1 MKVAQLEPLVRHLR
15 GLVEA
20 QATRDLSDA
29 QLLDQFATG
38 RDEAA
43 FAALMHRHGGLV
55 WHVCRHVLHQEQD
68 AEDAFQASFLVLALK
83 AASLRRGQGLG
94 NWLHG
99 VAYRVAMNAR
109 RKAMRRQSHERRK
122 AAATLRAVPGAEALH
137 ELQTLLHE
145 EINRLPA
152 KYRVPLVLC
161 GLEGKSKSD
170 AAKELSWKEGTV
182 SGRLARARKM
192 LEARL
197 ARWGVML
204 SAAWAATTL
213 NAEVGAAL
221 IPSALV
227 WATTDAALHLAA
239 GKPLTAQIVSSRVAA
254 LMKGAL
260 KAMSL
265 TKLKLALT
273 FVLGLGLLGVGAGM
287 AAYEAFTNEPTP
299 DSREFQASDDKR
311 APEASQPRLDLFG
324 DPLPA
329 GAVARLGTLRFRQND
344 IEIMALSTDGRVLI
358 TKSCEGGSICAW
370 EADSGKILWKTQ
382 PGPRWGV
389 NRGNG
394 LLTASFSPDG
404 RLLAEVFDCRP
415 ANGMA
420 ECIFLCDAK
429 DGKVLHRFPP
439 DGGFEAVWE
448 AVFSPD
454 TKVIA
459 ANIEGTVYLWSTE
472 TGRQIAKCVGAA
484 APRATIR
491 FSADGKTLISAL
503 RGKVSHWDVA
513 KRANTSVVEP
523 KVKDA
528 FWCQAISDDGR
539 LLAVA
544 AGLTG
549 EIPKLGPP
557 PTSTLQ
563 LFDTATGKE
572 CCQFQGET
580 IGIQALILSRDGRTL
595 IGVSPQKDHRL
606 STISVWDTRSGRR
619 KHRFP
624 LRVSSDYH
632 LGVTPDGRKLFT
644 SISSNHGWLA
654 HGPGES
660 VVRWWDAATGNEL
673 MTQPAHEDRVES
685 LCFTPD
691 GRFLLSSAHDDT
703 MRVWDLDAA
712 RSLHRVPPEGRYFR
726 ALSVVSPQGTF
737 LAGGGDDKLHL
748 YNWITGRRLQSFVP
762 PPEPDNVPAIMQAF
776 NHVRAFVVSPDGHS
790 AVSLRDYSRG
800 LSGGAESFFDFWD
813 LAARKIRK
821 SSAMPRG
828 VRFSHFH
835 PDGKRFIGFL
845 FAGDWD
851 SADVVVVD
859 IESGRIEAA
868 LQHADR
874 RWMNTATAP
883 DGRTLVTATT
893 HAWKWDGGWIGIAP
907 HAIHVWELSS
917 TKECMTITLK
927 ENGSDDRC
935 DRVAIAPDCRTIV
948 TVSHRSALRF
958 WDMIT
963 GEELLRRTGATA
975 RVTSLAF
982 SADRRF
988 LATGHADSTIL
999 LWDMSSVG
1007 EHYKSLLTKVDARQV
1022 AGSWEDLASSD
1033 AGIAR
1038 QAIGRLIAA
1047 SDSATALLRTKLVAA
1062 PEITEERISS
1072 LVADLDHDSFVRR
1085 EKASKEL
1092 EKLLPQVRPA
1102 LVNALATTPS
1112 LEVRRRIKSLL
1123 ALPSLVVR
1131 DAETLRDIR
1140 ALQVLEHIAATGSD
1154 ETRLSAIDL
1163 LKNVSAGSPEARL
1176 TQEAKATVER
1186 VVKRATA
1193 KPWDRSTTFAIL
1205 CIFSLH
1211 YWLGRKR
1218 RDG

>member
-1 MKVAQLEPLVRHLR
+1 MNVAQLQPLLRQLR
-15 GLVEA
+15 GLMEA
-20 QATRDLSDA
+20 RATKDLSDA
-29 QLLDQFATG
+29 QLLKQFATG

-83 AASLRRGQGLG
+83 AGSLRRGHGLG
-94 NWLHG
+94 NWLYG
-99 VAYRVAMNAR
+99 VAYRVAMNVR
-109 RKAMRRQSHERRK
+109 RKAMRRRAHESRK
-122 AAATLRAVPGAEALH
+122 AAATLGAASSAEHLH

-152 KYRVPLVLC
+152 KYRVTLVLC
-161 GLEGKSKSD
+161 GLEGKSKSE
-170 AAKELSWKEGTV
+170 AAKELGWKGGTV
-182 SGRLARARKM
+182 SGRLARARRM

-197 ARWGVML
+197 ARRGVML
-204 SAAWAATTL
+204 SAALAATTTL
-213 NAEVGAAL
+213 DAEVGAAV
-221 IPSALV
+221 IPSNLV

-239 GKPLTAQIVSSRVAA
+239 GKALTTGIVSSRVDA

-265 TKLKLALT
+265 PKSKLILPL
-273 FVLGLGLLGVGAGM
+273 VLGLGLLGVGTGM
-287 AAYEAFTNEPTP
+287 AAYKALTDEPIS
-299 DSREFQASDDKR
+299 DSRELQTSDDKR
-311 APEASQPRLDLFG
+311 ASQANQSRLDLFG
-324 DPLPA
+324 DPLPS
-329 GAVARLGTLRFRQND
+329 GATARLGTLRFRQND
-344 IEIMALSTDGRVLI
+344 IEAMTLSTDGRVLI

-370 EADSGKILWKTQ
+370 EADSGKMLWKTQ

-389 NRGNG
+389 NGGNG

-429 DGKVLHRFPP
+429 DGKVMHRIPP
-439 DGGFEAVWE
+439 DGGFESVWE

-454 TKVIA
+454 SKVIA
-459 ANIEGTVYLWSTE
+459 ANIEGAVYLWSTE
-472 TGRQIAKCVGAA
+472 TGRQVAKCVGAA

-513 KRANTSVVEP
+513 KRANISVVEL

-528 FWCQAISDDGR
+528 FWCESISDDGR

-544 AGLTG
+544 AGLTAQV
-549 EIPKLGPP
+549 PKSGPP

-572 CCQFQGET
+572 CCKFQGET
-580 IGIQALILSRDGRTL
+580 TGIQSLVLSRDGRTL

-619 KHRFP
+619 KHCFP
-624 LRVSSDYH
+624 LRVSSDSH

-703 MRVWDLDAA
+703 MRVWDFDAA
-712 RSLHRVPPEGRYFR
+712 RSLHRVPPEGLYLR

-737 LAGGGDDKLHL
+737 LAGGGDDKLCL
-748 YNWITGRRLQSFVP
+748 YNWKTGRILQTFAAP
-762 PPEPDNVPAIMQAF
+762 TQPDNATEMSKSW
-776 NHVRAFVVSPDGHS
+776 NHLSAFVVSPDGRD
-790 AVSLRDYSRG
+790 ATSLRARSQLLAGD
-800 LSGGAESFFDFWD
+800 AEYFFDFWD
-813 LAARKIRK
+813 LTAGRILK

-828 VRFSHFH
+828 IRFSHFH
-835 PDGKRFIGFL
+835 PDGKKFTGFL
-845 FAGDWD
+845 FTGDWD

-874 RWMNTATAP
+874 RWMHTVTAP

-893 HAWKWDGGWIGIAP
+893 HAWKWEAGWVGIAP

-917 TKECMTITLK
+917 AQECMTITLK

-935 DRVAIAPDCRTIV
+935 DLVAIAPDCRTIV
-948 TVSHRSALRF
+948 TVSHGSALRF

-963 GEELLRRTGATA
+963 GEELLRRTGSTA

-982 SADRRF
+982 SADGRF

-999 LWDMSSVG
+999 LWDLSFVG
-1007 EHYKSLLTKVDARQV
+1007 GHYKSLLTKADARQV
-1022 AGSWEDLASSD
+1022 AAWWEDLASSD
-1033 AGIAR
+1033 AGKAH
-1038 QAIGRLIAA
+1038 QAMGRLVAA
-1047 SDSATALLRTKLVAA
+1047 GDSATALIRTKLPAA
-1062 PEITEERISS
+1062 VEIAEERVSGLI
-1072 LVADLDHDSFVRR
+1072 ADLDHESFVRR

-1102 LVNALATTPS
+1102 LENALSATPS

-1123 ALPSLVVR
+1123 ALPSLKVR
-1131 DAETLRDIR
+1131 EAETLRGVR
-1140 ALQVLEHIAATGSD
+1140 AVQVLEQIAATGAD
-1154 ETRLSAIDL
+1154 GTRLSAMEL
-1163 LKNVSAGSPEARL
+1163 VKNLAAGAPDARL

-1186 VVKRATA
+1186 VVRKATV
-1193 KPWDRSTTFAIL
+1193 KP
-1205 CIFSLH
+1205 
-1211 YWLGRKR
+1211 
-1218 RDG
+1218 